1 VTDVHLSLW
10 GDLDVEAGLL
20 YYELDGKLHPSPL
33 LGRGGRYFGI
43 VQPLRPFKTIDLH
56 FELLMAS
63 GETVRMPSS
72 GAYRMTVGRP
82 GLRHTEDD

>member
-1 VTDVHLSLW
+1 VTDVHLNI
-10 GDLDVEAGLL
+10 GDDLEIEAGLL

-56 FELLMAS
+56 FELLTRAGDMLRVPEDAN
-63 GETVRMPSS
+63 
-72 GAYRMTVGRP
+72 YRMTVGRA
-82 GLRHTEDD
+82 GLQRIEGI